1 MRKSIYG
8 CILSALLLVS
18 GFYSETIIA
27 QSRFQ
32 AGPYFGTGIRL
43 LSGNDKADIGFGYR
57 FGVITRVPIT
67 KQFSVTPT
75 FTYAR
80 KGYNKLEFLILED
93 EEFYRQRLSYLDIFL
108 PLKFQVGEV
117 FTFQV
122 GMQAGFLL
130 DAEFSYKTY
139 GDDRQKVN
147 IKNDLHSLDL
157 GFIAGAG
164 FQFMNGVGLEFI
176 INPGL
181 NNIYDKTPPLYYD
194 SDMNDFFGEEF
205 NGKNLMATINLY
217 YLFGYKA
224 KTAD

>member
-8 CILSALLLVS
+8 CVLSAFLLVA
-18 GFYSETIIA
+18 GLTADPVVA
-27 QSRFQ
+27 QTRVQ

-57 FGVITRVPIT
+57 FGLITRVPIT
-67 KQFSVTPT
+67 KQFSIAPT

-80 KGYNKLEFLILED
+80 KGYNKLEFLIIED
-93 EEFYRQRLSYLDIFL
+93 EEFFRQRLSYLDICI

-130 DAEFSYKTY
+130 DGQFSYKIY
-139 GDDRQKVN
+139 GGDRQKLD
-147 IKNDLHSLDL
+147 IKDDLHSLDL

-164 FQFMNGVGLEFI
+164 FQFMNGVGLEFL

-181 NNIYDKTPPLYYD
+181 NNIYDKTPPIYID
-194 SDMNDFFGEEF
+194 SESYESFGEEF
-205 NGKNLMATINLY
+205 NGKNLLATINLY

-224 KTAD
+224 KSVD